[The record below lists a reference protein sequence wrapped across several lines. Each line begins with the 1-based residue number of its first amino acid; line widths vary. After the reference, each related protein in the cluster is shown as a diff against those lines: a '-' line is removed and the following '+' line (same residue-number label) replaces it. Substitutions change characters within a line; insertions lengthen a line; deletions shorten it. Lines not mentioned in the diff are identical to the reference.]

1 MPRAAVANK
10 TPSPIAPHPGRV
22 DAPPV
27 ALGAAAS
34 REDAPLRGYE
44 VVVGVCGGI
53 AAYKT
58 AYLVSALVQRGCG
71 VTVAMTDAAQKFIT
85 PLTFQALTAR
95 QVFTTLRS
103 EANYHDPQ
111 HLRLTEA
118 ADLFIVAP
126 ATSNMLGKIAHG
138 IADDLVST
146 MIMSADCPI
155 LLAPAA
161 NTRMWENPI
170 VQENAAALMKHG
182 YQIIQPGSGWLACR
196 TVGAGRMAEPDE
208 ILLEAATILQR
219 KPPRSR
225 R

>member
-1 MPRAAVANK
+1 MANK
-10 TPSPIAPHPGRV
+10 TPSSTTPATGRV
-22 DAPPV
+22 DAPPA

-34 REDAPLRGYE
+34 REDPPLIGYE

-71 VTVAMTDAAQKFIT
+71 VSVAMTDAAQKFIT

-95 QVFTTLRS
+95 QVFTTLWG
-103 EANYHDPQ
+103 EADYHDPQ

-126 ATSNMLGKIAHG
+126 ATANILGKIAHG

-146 MIMSADCPI
+146 MVMSADCPV
-155 LLAPAA
+155 LLAPTA

-170 VQENAAALMKHG
+170 VQENVAMLTKHG
-182 YQIIQPGSGWLACR
+182 YRIVPPGSGWLACR
-196 TVGAGRMAEPDE
+196 TVGSGRMAEPDQ
-208 ILLEAATILQR
+208 ILLEAAALLQR

>member
-1 MPRAAVANK
+1 MANK

-95 QVFTTLRS
+95 QVFTTLWS

-146 MIMSADCPI
+146 MIMSADCPV

-182 YQIIQPGSGWLACR
+182 YHIIQPGSGWLACR

-219 KPPRSR
+219 KAPRSR

>member
-1 MPRAAVANK
+1 MANK
-10 TPSPIAPHPGRV
+10 TPSSTPPATGRAN
-22 DAPPV
+22 APPA

-34 REDAPLRGYE
+34 REEPPLTGYE
-44 VVVGVCGGI
+44 IVVGVCGGI
-53 AAYKT
+53 AAYKI

-71 VTVAMTDAAQKFIT
+71 VSVAMSDAAQKFIT

-95 QVFTTLRS
+95 RVFTTLWG
-103 EANYHDPQ
+103 EADYHDPQ
-111 HLRLTEA
+111 HLRLTET

-126 ATSNMLGKIAHG
+126 ATANMLGKIAHG
-138 IADDLVST
+138 IADDLIST
-146 MIMSADCPI
+146 LVMSADCPV

-170 VQENAAALMKHG
+170 VQQNVAALKRHG
-182 YQIIQPGSGWLACR
+182 YRIVPPTSGWLACR
-196 TVGAGRMAEPDE
+196 TVGTGRMAEPDA
-208 ILLEAATILQR
+208 ILLEATALLQR

>member
-1 MPRAAVANK
+1 MANK